1 MFTFAPGCIGIGHR
15 LRWTLDSA
23 LLELRMLLVPATIS
37 CVLKWGKRYFFF
49 EFEWAAVLAVLSEST
64 SVLSFAVDQKTTPWS
79 GFRKSLCQIL
89 HFRISRCSALNVRM
103 CCNYDRPIRF
113 HTRLNLPNVCAL
125 RTPESIWTHF
135 CVPNSR
141 GRHPASLQSKKSW
154 KCPSVLYVRCWI
166 AGLRCTWRRTRRN
179 FWHNR
184 QPGTLV

>member
-1 MFTFAPGCIGIGHR
+1 MIWLQKVA
-15 LRWTLDSA
+15 
-23 LLELRMLLVPATIS
+23 VPNI
-37 CVLKWGKRYFFF
+37 
-49 EFEWAAVLAVLSEST
+49 
-64 SVLSFAVDQKTTPWS
+64 Q
-79 GFRKSLCQIL
+79 
-89 HFRISRCSALNVRM
+89 FRIARCSALIVRM
-103 CCNYDRPIRF
+103 CCNCDRPIRF
-113 HTRLNLPNVCAL
+113 HTRLNLPNVCSL

-184 QPGTLV
+184 QPGTLVYASWGLQSMFGRARCQIVPIPGLFLPITPRRSLLAMGRPSRMLCTALQKQINQYLKVGWILLLLW